1 MKNLKYYLSVCLLA
15 CSTMAS
21 AQFANSGSN
30 STIGTTTNSTAETW
44 SGLRVSYKPITME
57 IDDEEEDMTGFSID
71 YVFSFKLSETT
82 PLFLET
88 GIGYQYASWDES
100 YDDESMEIMLHS
112 LNAPLNIGYKHQFN
126 NDISIMPFAG
136 INLRGNL
143 VGSMVHELGDYY
155 DNEEEEADL
164 FDDDDMEDP
173 WKRFQ
178 LGWQIGIGL
187 NFNKFYAGISYGGD
201 FSEIAEDTKLKN
213 TSLTI
218 GFNF

>member
-30 STIGTTTNSTAETW
+30 STIGTTTTSTAETW

-57 IDDEEEDMTGFSID
+57 MDDEEEDMTAFSID

-100 YDDESMEIMLHS
+100 YDEESMEIMLHS
-112 LNAPLNIGYKHQFN
+112 LNIPLNVGYKHQFN

-143 VGSMVHELGDYY
+143 VGNMVYEDDYY
-155 DNEEEEADL
+155 DEEEEVDL
-164 FDDDDMEDP
+164 FDDDDMDDP

-178 LGWQIGIGL
+178 IGWQIGVGL

-201 FSEIAEDTKLKN
+201 FSEIADEVKLKS
-213 TSLTI
+213 TSITVGL
-218 GFNF
+218 NF

>member
-30 STIGTTTNSTAETW
+30 STIGTTTNTAETW

-57 IDDEEEDMTGFSID
+57 MDDEEEDMTAFSID

-100 YDDESMEIMLHS
+100 YDEESMEIMLHS
-112 LNAPLNIGYKHQFN
+112 LNIPLNVGYKHQFN

-143 VGSMVHELGDYY
+143 VGNMVYEDDYY
-155 DNEEEEADL
+155 DEEEEVDL
-164 FDDDDMEDP
+164 FDDDDMDDP

-178 LGWQIGIGL
+178 IGWQIGVGL

-201 FSEIAEDTKLKN
+201 FSEIADEVKLKS
-213 TSLTI
+213 TSITVGL
-218 GFNF
+218 NF